1 MIFAVRFLTLFFVSI
16 LIETI
21 AERWWVN
28 SLVRHPVLIPYTL
41 GSKKLDKI
49 YLDTTFASIN
59 HVCRSFPSKA
69 EGLRELLQKVEAYP
83 KETIFYF
90 RAWTFGYEDVWIA
103 LSAFLNTKVCDGT
116 QIDKHFSLTL
126 QVHIDR
132 YQIGLYRSL
141 ISNSRRAISEAPA
154 LCGFELGNR
163 FVPGALTE
171 DESSRVHSCEPG
183 VHCSAVR
190 SKRTVYIMPIVGRL
204 EDGTRVPEIGAGGGG
219 GDLYQTHE
227 LELPDQSSLEQLES
241 LCLEQI
247 GDPETLSQMR
257 KDLTEAFKSR
267 NKALP
272 LDSYGMKDV
281 SDIPLQELVHIL
293 GRGRSD
299 KEMWSDDVKVSALR
313 DTSGNR
319 LPKTIV

>member
-1 MIFAVRFLTLFFVSI
+1 M
-16 LIETI
+16 
-21 AERWWVN
+21 
-28 SLVRHPVLIPYTL
+28 
-41 GSKKLDKI
+41 
-49 YLDTTFASIN
+49 
-59 HVCRSFPSKA
+59 
-69 EGLRELLQKVEAYP
+69 
-83 KETIFYF
+83 
-90 RAWTFGYEDVWIA
+90 
-103 LSAFLNTKVCDGT
+103 CDGT
-116 QIDKHFSLTL
+116 QIDKRFSLTL